1 MNRHLSRLLTFL
13 AIALTGTGLQAM
25 SALAQQAEPA
35 AQNQTVQGVPQ
46 TSYLPRAKQVY
57 DVVILG
63 DVLGTGLWA
72 GMNRVVESEDKVTVT
87 GRIQESSGLGR
98 PRLYNWTN
106 AAAKLLDARQFDIA
120 AIMLGANDARDITTE
135 AGKLDFGSDEWRK
148 VYAERMK
155 ELIKVLRDG
164 KVAVYWFGV
173 PPMASEAYD
182 KSMQVVAAVE
192 RQVMAEE
199 GVRYI
204 DLQLLLRGSDGAY
217 TDSGDDGTG
226 EVVRLRSRDG
236 VKFITR
242 GNDRLASELMKL
254 VKADIAVAEGGA
266 APSAQVAPVGPQVRL
281 TPEQLAAMPAFAA
294 ERADGA
300 DEEPVDPSALPG
312 PDYIELATLSETQR
326 QATGTDKL
334 FSATRRATINGSS
347 AHQLYDDGLWPE
359 PAGEGTDPFS
369 APLKDAASN

>member
-13 AIALTGTGLQAM
+13 AIALTGPGLLAV

-35 AQNQTVQGVPQ
+35 TRTETVQGVPQ
-46 TSYLPRAKQVY
+46 ASYLPRAKQVY

-98 PRLYNWTN
+98 PRLYNWPN

-135 AGKLDFGSDEWRK
+135 VGKLDFGSDEWRK
-148 VYAERMK
+148 VYAERLR
-155 ELIKVLRDG
+155 EFIKVLRDG

-182 KSMQVVAAVE
+182 KSMQVVAGVE
-192 RQVMAEE
+192 RQVMAEA

-236 VKFITR
+236 APSTTHRPPARTACPR
-242 GNDRLASELMKL
+242 GWPRPPAIGRGACRRRRRRRGCWSGRRLGPSVLPLTLPRGSSSRPLACFEFGEHAFVHRVHEAHGEQDQVGLELAL
-254 VKADIAVAEGGA
+254 GAFDLGHLPAAVARPC
-266 APSAQVAPVGPQVRL
+266 PSA
-281 TPEQLAAMPAFAA
+281 
-294 ERADGA
+294 
-300 DEEPVDPSALPG
+300 PG
-312 PDYIELATLSETQR
+312 RS
-326 QATGTDKL
+326 
-334 FSATRRATINGSS
+334 
-347 AHQLYDDGLWPE
+347 
-359 PAGEGTDPFS
+359 
-369 APLKDAASN
+369 